1 MENLKVWWEFLI
13 KEGER
18 FGYYVKPSKS
28 WLILK
33 NPEKLRE
40 TEALFKG
47 CPINITTAGERHL
60 GAALGSDEFKQ
71 TYIDEKVKIW
81 CNRLKKLAEVAKSQP
96 HVAYAAYIHGE
107 QHRYTYFARTIK
119 DIGFNLQPIDETIEN
134 NFLPALFTAVTSMRS
149 CQVGLNSVH
158 FKTLKTAKIDLTFL
172 LISQE

>member
-47 CPINITTAGERHL
+47 CPINITTAGKRHL
-60 GAALGSDEFKQ
+60 KAALGSDEFKQ
-71 TYIDEKVKIW
+71 TYIRE
-81 CNRLKKLAEVAKSQP
+81 
-96 HVAYAAYIHGE
+96 GE
-107 QHRYTYFARTIK
+107 
-119 DIGFNLQPIDETIEN
+119 NM
-134 NFLPALFTAVTSMRS
+134 V
-149 CQVGLNSVH
+149 
-158 FKTLKTAKIDLTFL
+158 
-172 LISQE
+172 